1 MVISHSGS
9 ATGDGKGT
17 RPVPPVRRV
26 RVARVLAAF
35 FFLPLVAVPL
45 HAGAAGLAPGL
56 LQGDAINLGQLEQ
69 VRADAGDVAR
79 IAYSGTAMAVA
90 LSGAYVPTLHPG
102 EKTVGLATLGL
113 ATGTYKG
120 YAAASLGF
128 KALSDDGRTAWGMAL
143 ASTGRDW
150 GLNAGIGWKLP
161 RAGGQ

>member
-9 ATGDGKGT
+9 ATGDGKGK

-26 RVARVLAAF
+26 RVAGVLAAF
-35 FFLPLVAVPL
+35 FFFPLVAVPL

-56 LQGDAINLGQLEQ
+56 LPGDAIELGQLAQ

-90 LSGAYVPTLHPG
+90 LSGAYVPTLYPG
-102 EKTVGLATLGL
+102 EKTVGLAM
-113 ATGTYKG
+113 GTYRRH
-120 YAAASLGF
+120 AAASLGF
-128 KALSDDGRTAWGMAL
+128 KALSDDGRLAWGLAV
-143 ASTGRDW
+143 ASTGNDW

-161 RAGGQ
+161 RAGGH

>member
-56 LQGDAINLGQLEQ
+56 LPGDAANLGQFEQ

-102 EKTVGLATLGL
+102 EKTVGLAM
-113 ATGTYKG
+113 GTYKQ

-128 KALSDDGRTAWGMAL
+128 KALSDDGRTAWGMAV
-143 ASTGRDW
+143 ASTGSDW